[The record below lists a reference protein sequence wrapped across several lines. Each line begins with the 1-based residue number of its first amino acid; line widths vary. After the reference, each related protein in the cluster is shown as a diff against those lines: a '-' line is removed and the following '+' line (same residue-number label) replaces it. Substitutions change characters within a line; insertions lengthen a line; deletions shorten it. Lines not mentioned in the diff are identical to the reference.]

1 MTPSV
6 SSSRRRSSH
15 FGQLLGGAVL
25 GRVVGDLVDP
35 AAPDHPDPRPRQDPD
50 RVRVVAAAGA
60 GVGVDLGRP
69 RRGVP
74 GVVRERG
81 DRLAE
86 ALVARPAEVD
96 GVVLA
101 GLLGDRHGAGEGGDR
116 VGAVVAW
123 AAVVRPDL
131 GSDVKTS
138 ASGCSPRWAA
148 TLRSRSLIAVLRA
161 RRTPT
166 MATTASRRASASGP
180 PPRPGGAWRR
190 RATSSAAG
198 RRPQ

>member
-1 MTPSV
+1 MEYKV
-6 SSSRRRSSH
+6 FFFFSSRRRHTRWPRDWSSD
-15 FGQLLGGAVL
+15 VCSS
-25 GRVVGDLVDP
+25 DL
-35 AAPDHPDPRPRQDPD
+35 
-50 RVRVVAAAGA
+50 
-60 GVGVDLGRP
+60 RP

-123 AAVVRPDL
+123 AAVAPLGEHLGGVGPTRPWQRREDL
-131 GSDVKTS
+131 GVRVLTQV
-138 ASGCSPRWAA
+138 GGHA
-148 TLRSRSLIAVLRA
+148 TVEVLDR
-161 RRTPT
+161 
-166 MATTASRRASASGP
+166 GVE
-180 PPRPGGAWRR
+180 GAQD
-190 RATSSAAG
+190 
-198 RRPQ
+198 PD